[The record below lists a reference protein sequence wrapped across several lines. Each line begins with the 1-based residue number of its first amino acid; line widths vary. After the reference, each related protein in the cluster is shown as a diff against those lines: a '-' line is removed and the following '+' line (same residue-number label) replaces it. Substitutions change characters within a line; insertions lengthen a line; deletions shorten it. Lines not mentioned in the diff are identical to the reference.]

1 MAIIKGNKIIRIR
14 IISNTYQKEINII
27 KQIAIVI
34 IFEQLNI
41 SKKVNNF

>member
-14 IISNTYQKEINII
+14 IISTTYQKIINII

-34 IFEQLNI
+34 IFEQLNV
-41 SKKVNNF
+41 SKKINNF